1 MDNMVKDM
9 RYAHIISSLY
19 IIIKMTIEQ
28 LLTIYTTL
36 TK

>member
-9 RYAHIISSLY
+9 RYIYIISALY